1 MGERMNNLAA
11 AGEVLRPE
19 YLTDLPPSAESSV
32 PGVSWGAVIGGAF
45 VAASF
50 SLLLTILG
58 VGLGLSSV
66 SPWAGIGATTT
77 AIGASAVVWLV
88 LTQAIATG
96 LGGYLAG
103 RLRIKWINV
112 HSDEIY
118 FQDTAHGLLV
128 WAVSVVIAVAFLA
141 SAASSIIGSTGK
153 PGPASTLATAP
164 FTAGS
169 PPVGPSVATG
179 MSASVPTGQI
189 AQTASSDYLADAL
202 FRNDRAGPDAGQS
215 LRPEVGRVL
224 AEALRRGA
232 MPNADRTYVGQ
243 VIAART
249 GMSQTD
255 AELRVDAVYAQA
267 KSIAADSELAVR
279 ILADQARQTAAKAS
293 LWIFVALLTGAF
305 CASLAAT
312 LGGKQRDLAETT
324 TGLHRATRSRL
335 SRSDRK
341 RRSSCARCFSGFLA
355 CRFRSSS

>member
-1 MGERMNNLAA
+1 MNKPATTSD
-11 AGEVLRPE
+11 VSRPE
-19 YLTDLPPSAESSV
+19 YLTDLPARAESSV
-32 PGVSWGAVIGGAF
+32 SGVSWGAVIGGAF

-50 SLLLTILG
+50 SLLLTFLG

-77 AIGASAVVWLV
+77 TIGASAVVWLV
-88 LTQAIATG
+88 FTQAIASG

-103 RLRIKWINV
+103 RLRIKWTNV

-118 FQDTAHGLLV
+118 FRDTAHGFLV

-141 SAASSIIGSTGK
+141 SAASSIVGATGK
-153 PGPASTLATAP
+153 LAAASAVAAAP
-164 FTAGS
+164 LTAGPS
-169 PPVGPSVATG
+169 PVVPNVATG
-179 MSASVPTGQI
+179 TSASGQTGQS
-189 AQTASSDYLADAL
+189 AQTTSSDYLTDAL
-202 FRNDRAGPDAGQS
+202 FRNDRTGPDAGQS

-224 AEALRRGA
+224 AEALRRGT

-267 KSIAADSELAVR
+267 KSIATDSELGAR
-279 ILADQARQTAAKAS
+279 ILADQARQAAAKAS

-312 LGGKQRDLAETT
+312 LGGRQRDNVVHGSGTNDGRLASRNA
-324 TGLHRATRSRL
+324 GATL
-335 SRSDRK
+335 P
-341 RRSSCARCFSGFLA
+341 
-355 CRFRSSS
+355 